1 MISTMLQPIGNPFYD
16 TTLKLV
22 EIWWMSILNVL
33 MPAKLSHREPQ
44 TTVIVMPVFLNISN
58 PY

>member
-1 MISTMLQPIGNPFYD
+1 MLQPIGNPFYD

-22 EIWWMSILNVL
+22 EIWWMSILNLL